1 MKDHVVQ
8 RAIQILPDL
17 TDKHYTVFSQE
28 KELSNELQ
36 VDLLNS
42 GGKKLEDQIVYWQ
55 VNAHAYHIDLTN
67 LPEGVY
73 HLRIIDEDT
82 YFVKRIILQ

>member
-8 RAIQILPDL
+8 RAIKILPDL
-17 TDKHYTVFSQE
+17 TDKHYTIFSQE
-28 KELSNELQ
+28 KELSNSLQ

-42 GGKKLEDQIVYWQ
+42 GGKQLENKIIFWQ
-55 VNAHAYHIDLTN
+55 VNAHAYHIDLTS
-67 LPEGVY
+67 LPAGVY
-73 HLRIIDEDT
+73 HLRVMDEDT